1 MMARAHYGLAAL
13 AIVLMVAPFLVH
25 QGRVKS
31 HVELEEQAAG
41 LLGGLEKA
49 MDASVD
55 KKVHSLKLKAPA
67 KARTQE
73 LDDGGLDPS
82 PAASSLSGYHR
93 LLPFDPHP
101 YVTQTQLDR
110 LLAEK
115 RELQSK
121 REAILRTLRIRRQA
135 AAAKAAKDAAEMDR
149 IRLERAV
156 AAAKKKQM
164 ESAER
169 AARAAALEIKN
180 AAIAKQQAIHA
191 AKVAAARQ
199 AELQHMS
206 MVNEEQQRQMAEV
219 DSQENAAADMQYQ
232 QDKNAVDTKLQGYLA
247 QERDL
252 LHKIAAAESV
262 AQHGG
267 KWPEGGM
274 PAVTATAM
282 AADEPQQLAARGR
295 GARVTQA
302 DGGSGVE
309 GEMIESIATAV
320 QSNKVALAKDAAEM
334 QEMQAKQGT
343 IGGQMSQLRQNDRR
357 LSKELVEAE
366 MKEVELKQ

>member
-1 MMARAHYGLAAL
+1 MAKFAHCALAAAAL
-13 AIVLMVAPFLVH
+13 TLMVVPFLVH
-25 QGRVKS
+25 QGRHVS
-31 HVELEEQAAG
+31 DVELEGKAAG
-41 LLGGLEKA
+41 LLGGLEHA

-55 KKVHSLKLKAPA
+55 AKVHHLKMKQVT

-73 LDDGGLDPS
+73 LADGGLDPS
-82 PAASSLSGYHR
+82 TASSLSGYHR
-93 LLPFDPHP
+93 LMPFDPHP

-110 LLAEK
+110 LLSEK

-156 AAAKKKQM
+156 GAAKKRQL

-169 AARAAALEIKN
+169 ASRAASMEMKA

-191 AKVAAARQ
+191 GKVAAARQ
-199 AELQHMS
+199 AELEHMS
-206 MVNEEQQRQMAEV
+206 AVNEDQQRHMAEV
-219 DSQENAAADMQYQ
+219 DSQENSAADMQYQ
-232 QDKNAVDTKLQGYLA
+232 QDKNAVDSKLQGYLA

-267 KWPEGGM
+267 QWPAEGM
-274 PAVTATAM
+274 PTSSTAARQ
-282 AADEPQQLAARGR
+282 PQQLAMRGR
-295 GARVTQA
+295 RAAPGAGRR
-302 DGGSGVE
+302 GGRRQPGVE

-320 QSNKVALAKDAAEM
+320 QRNKVALAKDVAE
-334 QEMQAKQGT
+334 E
-343 IGGQMSQLRQNDRR
+343 
-357 LSKELVEAE
+357 
-366 MKEVELKQ
+366 EVCRPP